1 MFLDIPRATPVRRFP
16 CALKSP
22 TENIVGTGLHVK
34 MAQDELRVGID
45 IGSTTVKAVAL
56 NRDGE
61 PVFSR
66 YVRHGARQAATAARV
81 LGELGRAFP
90 GARVRAAL
98 TGSGAPALAEALGL
112 PFVQEVVANSIAVRS
127 LYPHARTA
135 IELGG
140 QDAKIVFFEPD
151 PRTGELT
158 VSNMRMN
165 GSCAGGTGAFLD
177 EIATLLK
184 VAPGDYDALAAA
196 GTTVYDISGR
206 CGVYAKTDI
215 QPLINQGVSKEDIAL
230 SALHAI
236 AKQTIGGL
244 AQGLD
249 VVAPVVFEGGPLT
262 FDPTLVRVFSERL
275 GLAEEEAIVPEHAE
289 TIMALGTA
297 LSVDELFSDRPS
309 ELDLAAAVA
318 ALEELD
324 ARPPVAHEKDA
335 PPFFSSPEE
344 RADFERRHAAPADPR
359 PRAPEDGVLKVYL
372 GIDSG
377 STTTKFALLD
387 EDGALVD
394 SFYASN
400 EGAPLDVAARALR
413 ELDQRHRAAGHRLE
427 VLGVGTTGYG
437 ELMFAKAF
445 GADYHVVETVAHAR
459 AVRDLVPDA
468 TFVLDIG
475 GQDMKA
481 IWLDHGVITNVV
493 VNEACSSGC
502 GSFLETFARGLG
514 IPVGQIAEAA
524 FRSDAPA
531 QLGSRCTVFMTSSI
545 VTEQRN
551 GKSPDDIMA
560 GLCRSIIENV
570 FTKVV
575 RVPSMDALGE
585 RIVVQGGTFLNDAVL
600 RAFEQRVGR
609 PVTRSPHAGLMG
621 AVGVARLVREHSAST
636 LRATGH
642 VAPSSFIG
650 FESLESFSYTTEAG
664 LACPFCQNHCSR
676 TRITFSSGA
685 SWVTGNRC
693 PRGEVVGDP
702 RDAEVRAKE
711 RRIRERTARV
721 PNLFAERE
729 RLLFREYPAEPV
741 RDLGEDAP
749 VIGLPRV
756 LSLWEW
762 APFWTTLLRAAGY
775 RVRLSSRSNR
785 KMYERGLPAVTS
797 DTVCFPAKLV
807 HGHLRDLKDKGVD
820 RILMPSVTTVPSD
833 NASKTSQSM
842 CAVVKGYPLVVA
854 NSDNPERRWG
864 IPFDAPLFHWYSD
877 ADRES
882 QLMEWLRP
890 WAGLTRVQA
899 RSVVRQA
906 AAAQRAF
913 TEELLRRGREVLAGV
928 ERAGGFAVVLA
939 ARPYQT
945 DSLVNHEIPEM
956 FVRMG
961 VSVLTADSVPG
972 VREVDLSRSR
982 IDVVNNFHE
991 RMLGSAVM
999 AARDPRLEYAQLVS
1013 FGCGHDAYLS
1023 DEIARLM
1030 HEIGDKAPLVLKLDE
1045 SDATGPLGIRARSFV
1060 ETVRERRAAELS
1072 AGSAPAPRPLQEP
1085 YPVKFE
1091 RGDERRYD
1099 VVVPNTSHAFSQLMA
1114 AAAARQGLRATPLE
1128 VGREEAIRLG
1138 KRYVHNDICFPAQ
1151 IVIGE
1156 ILAELTSGRH
1166 DPDRTAVM
1174 MAKYVGDCRLTHYP
1188 ALLRKALDDAG
1199 FSQVPIITNDSADD
1213 HDLHP
1218 GFRLGL
1224 GTSVDIAMGLPMIDV
1239 LEALLRRIRPYEL
1252 TPGSADEAFEAT
1264 VDELAGAISAHGAR
1278 AATGAFRRGLER
1290 LSAVPHDRSRPRPR
1304 VLIVGEYL
1312 LNFHPGANH
1321 EIERYLEANGFEV
1334 VEARMTDVVRK
1345 SYSYKHAQAR
1355 DYHASIPAGDRAWN
1369 ALADN
1374 LFSAALGAADRVARD
1389 FPLYERPASMDE
1401 LADRSDPIIHRTFD
1415 AGEGILIPAEILEQA
1430 SRGVRNFVI
1439 LQPFGCLPNHVVGRG
1454 IIKRVKE
1461 LYPDAQVLPLDYDP
1475 DVSQANIENRLQ
1487 MLIMDAR
1494 PDAEPEAPGEGPRE
1508 RVARWGRDIVD
1519 VGSTQG
1525 GAAPAVGDTTR

>member
-1 MFLDIPRATPVRRFP
+1 MTEARR
-16 CALKSP
+16 
-22 TENIVGTGLHVK
+22 T
-34 MAQDELRVGID
+34 LRVGID
-45 IGSTTVKAVAL
+45 VGSTTVKVVAL
-56 NRDGE
+56 EPDGSASGRR
-61 PVFSR
+61 VFSR
-66 YVRHGARQAATAARV
+66 YVRHGARQALVAAKV
-81 LGELGRAFP
+81 LDELAAAFP
-90 GARVRAAL
+90 DADFDAAL
-98 TGSGAPALAEALGL
+98 TGSGATTLAEELGL
-112 PFVQEVVANSIAVRS
+112 PYVQEVVANSIAVRA
-127 LYPHARTA
+127 LYPAARTA

-140 QDAKIVFFEPD
+140 QDAKIVFFERD

-177 EIATLLK
+177 EIASLLK
-184 VAPGDYDALAAA
+184 VAPEDFDALASA

-230 SALHAI
+230 SSLHAI

-249 VVAPVVFEGGPLT
+249 IVAPVVFEGGPLT
-262 FDPTLVRVFSERL
+262 FDPTLVRVFAERL
-275 GLAEEEAIVPEHAE
+275 GLSREETLVPEHSE
-289 TIMALGTA
+289 TIMALGAA
-297 LSVDELFSDRPS
+297 LAVDQLFSDRATAMDVS
-309 ELDLAAAVA
+309 AAAR
-318 ALEELD
+318 ALRELD
-324 ARPPVAHEKDA
+324 ARPHVSEEEPAE
-335 PPFFSSPEE
+335 PFFSSEAERQRFEE
-344 RADFERRHAAPADPR
+344 RHAAPAEA
-359 PRAPEDGVLKVYL
+359 APSEPVDGVLKVYL

-377 STTTKFALLD
+377 STTTKFALID
-387 EDGALVD
+387 EGGALVD

-400 EGAPLDVAARALR
+400 EGEPLDVAARALR
-413 ELDQRHRAAGHRLE
+413 ELDARHRAAGHRLE

-481 IWLDHGVITNVV
+481 IWLDEGVITNVV

-502 GSFLETFARGLG
+502 GSFLETFARTLG
-514 IPVGQIAEAA
+514 IPVEGIAEAA

-531 QLGSRCTVFMTSSI
+531 KLGSRCTVFMTSSI

-551 GKSPDDIMA
+551 GKTPDDIMA

-621 AVGVARLVREHSAST
+621 AIGVAQLVREKAAQAM
-636 LRATGH
+636 RATGH

-650 FESLESFSYTTEAG
+650 FDALGSFSYTTEAG
-664 LACPFCQNHCSR
+664 LPCPFCQNHCSR
-676 TRITFSSGA
+676 TRITFSSGS

-702 RDAEVRAKE
+702 RDPDVRARE
-711 RRIRERTARV
+711 RAVRERTSRV

-729 RLLFREYPAEPV
+729 RMLFREYPYRPV

-756 LSLWEW
+756 LALWEW
-762 APFWTTLLRAAGY
+762 APFWTTLLKAAGY
-775 RVRLSSRSNR
+775 RVKLSR
-785 KMYERGLPAVTS
+785 KSTRDIYERGLPAVTS

-807 HGHLRDLKDKGVD
+807 HGHLRDLRDQGVD
-820 RILMPSVTTVPSD
+820 RIFMPSVTTVPSD
-833 NASKTSQSM
+833 NASKDSQSM

-854 NSDNPERRWG
+854 NSDNPADRWG
-864 IPFDAPLFHWYSD
+864 VPFDAPLFHWYSD
-877 ADRES
+877 EDRER
-882 QLMEWLRP
+882 QLTAYLAS
-890 WAGLTRVQA
+890 WAGLTREQA
-899 RSVVRQA
+899 HEAVAQA
-906 AAAQRAF
+906 AAAQDAF
-913 TEELLRRGREVLAGV
+913 RLELERRGREVVEGV
-928 ERAGGFAVVLA
+928 ERDGGYAVVLA
-939 ARPYQT
+939 SRPYQN
-945 DSLVNHEIPEM
+945 DVLVNHDLPRM
-956 FVRMG
+956 FVEAG
-961 VSVLTADSVPG
+961 IPVLTADAVPG
-972 VREVDLSRSR
+972 VHEVDLSASR

-991 RMLGSAVM
+991 RMLGSAVI
-999 AARDPRLEYAQLVS
+999 AARDNRLEYVQLVS

-1023 DEIARLM
+1023 DEISRLM
-1030 HEIGDKAPLVLKLDE
+1030 HEIGDKAPLILKLDE
-1045 SDATGPLGIRARSFV
+1045 SDATGPLGIRVRSFV
-1060 ETVRERRAAELS
+1060 ETVRERRAKELS
-1072 AGSAPAPRPLQEP
+1072 EGLVPEPRPLTDP
-1085 YPVKFE
+1085 YPNKFE
-1091 RGDERRYD
+1091 RGDEKLYT
-1099 VVVPNTSHAFSQLMA
+1099 VLVPNTSHAFSRLMA
-1114 AAAARQGLRATPLE
+1114 AAACRQGVRAVSLE

-1156 ILAELTSGRH
+1156 VLAELERGNY
-1166 DPDRTAVM
+1166 DPASTAVM
-1174 MAKYVGDCRLTHYP
+1174 MAKYVGDCRLTHYG

-1199 FSQVPIITNDSADD
+1199 YEQVPIITNDGEDS
-1213 HDLHP
+1213 HDMHP

-1224 GTSVDIAMGLPMIDV
+1224 WSSIDIALVLPMIDV
-1239 LEALLRRIRPYEL
+1239 LEALLRKIRPYEL
-1252 TPGSADEAFEAT
+1252 EPGSADAAFERAMNALIDDGL
-1264 VDELAGAISAHGAR
+1264 VAHGSRGAVRGFKR
-1278 AATGAFRRGLER
+1278 ALAEMD
-1290 LSAVPHDRSRPRPR
+1290 AVAYDRSRPRPR

-1321 EIERYLEANGFEV
+1321 EIERYLEANGFEI
-1334 VEARMTDVVRK
+1334 VEARMTDVIRK
-1345 SYSYKHAQAR
+1345 SYSYKHAQSK
-1355 DYHASIPAGDRAWN
+1355 DYHVSIPRKDRVWN
-1369 ALADN
+1369 ATVDDV
-1374 LFSAALGAADRVARD
+1374 FSATLALTDRIARTH
-1389 FPLYERPASMDE
+1389 PLYERPAGMDE
-1401 LADRSDPIIHRTFD
+1401 LAEKSNPIIHRTFD

-1430 SRGVRNFVI
+1430 SYGVRNFVI

-1487 MLIMDAR
+1487 MLVMDAR
-1494 PDAEPEAPGEGPRE
+1494 PDVAPEEPVEAPKSV
-1508 RVARWGRDIVD
+1508 VASIDQWGRDAIAAAERALDDAVTAG
-1519 VGSTQG
+1519 VGS
-1525 GAAPAVGDTTR
+1525 PAGDSR

>member
-1 MFLDIPRATPVRRFP
+1 MGE
-16 CALKSP
+16 K
-22 TENIVGTGLHVK
+22 N
-34 MAQDELRVGID
+34 QQLRVGID
-45 IGSTTVKAVAL
+45 VGSTTVKAVAL
-56 NRDGE
+56 DPTGTA
-61 PVFSR
+61 VFSR
-66 YVRHGARQAATAARV
+66 YVRHGARQAATAATV
-81 LGELGRAFP
+81 LEELRAAFP
-90 GARVRAAL
+90 DAAFRAAL
-98 TGSGAPALAEALGL
+98 TGSGASTLADALGL
-112 PFVQEVVANSIAVRS
+112 PYVQEVVANSIAVRI
-127 LYPHARTA
+127 LYPDARTA

-140 QDAKIVFFEPD
+140 QDAKIVFFERD

-184 VAPGDYDALAAA
+184 VAPEDYDALAAA

-215 QPLINQGVSKEDIAL
+215 QPLVNQGVPKADLAL

-249 VVAPVVFEGGPLT
+249 IVAPVVFEGGPLT
-262 FDPTLVRVFSERL
+262 FDPTLVRVFAERL
-275 GLAEEEAIVPEHAE
+275 GLSADEKIVPEHAE
-289 TIMALGTA
+289 TFMALGTA
-297 LSVDELFSDRPS
+297 LAVDALFSDRPTA
-309 ELDLAAAVA
+309 LDVAAAA
-318 ALEELD
+318 ATLRELD
-324 ARPPVAHEKDA
+324 ARPPVPEEPAT
-335 PPFFSSPEE
+335 PPFFSTPKE
-344 RADFERRHAAPADPR
+344 RADFEARHAAPPEPSPA
-359 PRAPEDGVLKVYL
+359 APGEDGALRVYL

-377 STTTKFALLD
+377 STTTKFALID
-387 EDGALVD
+387 EHGALVD

-400 EGAPLDVAARALR
+400 EGAPLDVAAAALRAL
-413 ELDQRHRAAGHRLE
+413 DARHRAAGHTLK

-459 AVRDLVPDA
+459 AVRDVVPDA

-481 IWLDHGVITNVV
+481 IWLDHGVITDVV

-502 GSFLETFARGLG
+502 GSFLETFARTLG
-514 IPVGQIAEAA
+514 IPVEKIAEAA

-531 QLGSRCTVFMTSSI
+531 RLGSRCTVFMTSSI

-551 GKSPDDIMA
+551 GKTPDDIMA

-585 RIVVQGGTFLNDAVL
+585 KIVVQGGTFLNDAVL
-600 RAFEQRVGR
+600 CAFEQRVGR

-621 AVGVARLVREHSAST
+621 AIGVAQLVRERAAEG

-642 VAPSSFIG
+642 VPRTSFVG
-650 FESLESFSYTTEAG
+650 FDALAGFSYTTEAG

-702 RDAEVRAKE
+702 RDAEVRARE
-711 RRIRERTARV
+711 RKVRERTARV
-721 PNLFAERE
+721 PSLFAERE
-729 RLLFREYPAEPV
+729 RLLFRDYPVEPV
-741 RDLGEDAP
+741 RDLGDDAP
-749 VIGLPRV
+749 TIGLPRV
-756 LSLWEW
+756 LALWEW
-762 APFWTTLLRAAGY
+762 APFWTTLLRALGY
-775 RVRLSSRSNR
+775 RVRLSRRSTR
-785 KMYERGLPAVTS
+785 AIFERGLPAVTS

-807 HGHLRDLKDKGVD
+807 HGHLRDLADAQVD

-833 NASKTSQSM
+833 NAAPTSQSM
-842 CAVVKGYPLVVA
+842 CAVVKGYPLVVR

-864 IPFDAPLFHWYSD
+864 IPFDAPLFHWYSEK
-877 ADRES
+877 DRES
-882 QLMEWLRP
+882 QLVAWLHD
-890 WAGLTRVQA
+890 WAGATRVQA
-899 RSVVRQA
+899 RAAVRQA
-906 AAAQRAF
+906 RAAQESFRA
-913 TEELLRRGREVLAGV
+913 ELERRGREVLEGV
-928 ERAGGFAVVLA
+928 EKDGGYAVVLA

-945 DSLVNHEIPEM
+945 DELVNHGLPGM
-956 FVRMG
+956 LVQAG
-961 VSVLTADSVPG
+961 VPVLTADSVPG
-972 VREVDLSRSR
+972 VREVDLSASR

-991 RMLGSAVM
+991 RMLGSAVI
-999 AARDPRLEYAQLVS
+999 AARDPRLEYVQLVS

-1023 DEIARLM
+1023 DEIVRLM

-1045 SDATGPLGIRARSFV
+1045 SDATGPLGIRVRSFV
-1060 ETVRERRAAELS
+1060 ETVRERRTRERAA
-1072 AGSAPAPRPLQEP
+1072 AAPPAPRPLEDP

-1091 RGDERRYD
+1091 RGDEKVYE
-1099 VVVPNTSHAFSQLMA
+1099 VIVPNTSHAFSRLMA
-1114 AAAARQGLRATPLE
+1114 AAVSRQGLRAVPLE
-1128 VGREEAIRLG
+1128 LGRERAIELG

-1156 ILAELTSGRH
+1156 VLAELERGGH

-1174 MAKYVGDCRLTHYP
+1174 MAKYVGDCRLTHYG
-1188 ALLRKALDDAG
+1188 ALLRKALDDA
-1199 FSQVPIITNDSADD
+1199 SYPQVPILTNDGADS

-1218 GFRLGL
+1218 GFRLGV
-1224 GTSVDIAMGLPMIDV
+1224 GPSIDIACGLPMIDV
-1239 LEALLRRIRPYEL
+1239 LEALLRKVRPYEL
-1252 TPGSADEAFEAT
+1252 REGSADAAFEQAM
-1264 VDELAGAISAHGAR
+1264 DLLMDAIAARGAR
-1278 AATGAFRRGLER
+1278 GTEGAFRRGLEL
-1290 LSAVPHDRSRPRPR
+1290 LSAVPHDRSTPRPH

-1321 EIERYLEANGFEV
+1321 EIERYLERNGFEV
-1334 VEARMTDVVRK
+1334 VEARMTDVIRK
-1345 SYSYKHAQAR
+1345 SYSYKHAQAAE
-1355 DYHASIPAGDRAWN
+1355 YHASIPAPERAWN
-1369 ALADN
+1369 ALVDRV
-1374 LFSAALGAADRVARD
+1374 FSATLALTDKIARD
-1389 FPLYERPASMDE
+1389 FPLYERPASMAE
-1401 LADRSDPIIHRTFD
+1401 LARRSDPIIHHTFD

-1430 SRGVRNFVI
+1430 ARGVRNFVI

-1487 MLIMDAR
+1487 MLVMDAR
-1494 PDAEPEAPGEGPRE
+1494 PDVAPEGER
-1508 RVARWGRDIVD
+1508 
-1519 VGSTQG
+1519 
-1525 GAAPAVGDTTR
+1525 